1 MKRLSLAL
9 PALMLWIPTLHAQPV
24 SLSQAVTDALG
35 HAPALQS
42 AEAAR
47 DSASEDAK
55 LGRAW
60 LLPYVAASGSWQKVR
75 RDIVYD
81 RPIAFP
87 LANELNMV
95 ETDYGVKAYQPLF
108 DLEKW
113 SLYKQ
118 GLASAAMG
126 ETSLQLVRRQT
137 ILAVASAWLDVMRTI
152 QRLKAAKADEEAM
165 QRLAEQAEASFKVG
179 LEPVNTSLAAT
190 SRRDLARAN
199 RIRAEQAVNQARAV
213 LSSLLGHEA
222 DVTASMNPSP
232 QPLAL
237 AKSSEQSW
245 LEQADHA
252 DRVQMA
258 ENSISL
264 ADAGELKAL
273 GSALPKLQLVAGWDK
288 QRSSSGMFGT
298 GSRTESTSI
307 GVEISMPLYAGGS
320 TWAQQR
326 KSEKEKIRAE
336 ADLDEAQ
343 RQAKLAT
350 RQAWLQWQ
358 ATGSELTAM
367 KAALTSAR
375 SEREAAHAGF
385 DAGLRTMTEVLDA
398 EDRLASARAGLAD
411 SIATHGLSVL
421 QLYAAVGTL
430 DTDQVAFVQDWLTAS
445 SR

>member
-1 MKRLSLAL
+1 MKRLYLACT
-9 PALMLWIPTLHAQPV
+9 AVMLSTPLLYAQPV

-47 DSASEDAK
+47 DSAREDAQ

-81 RPIAFP
+81 KPIAFP
-87 LANELNMV
+87 LANELNMI

-118 GLASAAMG
+118 GLASEAMG

-137 ILAVASAWLDVMRTI
+137 ILAVASSWLDVMRTL
-152 QRLKAAKADEEAM
+152 QRSKAAKADEEAM

-213 LSSLLGHEA
+213 LSSLLGYEA
-222 DVTASMNPSP
+222 DVSASMNPSP
-232 QPLAL
+232 LPLAL
-237 AKSSEQSW
+237 AQSSEQSW
-245 LEQADHA
+245 LQLATHA
-252 DRVQMA
+252 DRVQIA
-258 ENSISL
+258 ENSL
-264 ADAGELKAL
+264 TFADAAELKAL
-273 GSALPKLQLVAGWDK
+273 GGALPKLQLVAGWDK
-288 QRSSSGMFGT
+288 QRSSMGMFGT

-307 GVEISMPLYAGGS
+307 GVEISVPLYAGGS

-326 KSEKEKIRAE
+326 KSEHEKIQAE

-343 RQAKLAT
+343 RQAQLAT

-358 ATGSELTAM
+358 ATGFELRAM
-367 KAALTSAR
+367 NTALTSAR

-385 DAGLRTMTEVLDA
+385 EAGLRTMSEVLDA

-411 SIATHGLSVL
+411 SVASHGLSVL
-421 QLYAAVGTL
+421 QLYAAVGAL
-430 DTDQVAFVQDWLTAS
+430 DTDQVTFVQDWLTAS
-445 SR
+445 AR